1 MFPQRLPSPGLILV
15 SFGVRVRPALLPFNG
30 LWTSLQAAIPGIS
43 PPKKS
48 QKKVKRGPLR
58 AFRPI
63 RLVFLMTKST
73 CLYRS
78 GCGYD

>member
-1 MFPQRLPSPGLILV
+1 MFPQRLPSPELILV
-15 SFGVRVRPALLPFNG
+15 SFGVRGRPALLSFNG
-30 LWTSLQAAIPGIS
+30 LCPRLAAVILGIS
-43 PPKKS
+43 PPKGS
-48 QKKVKRGPLR
+48 REKVKRRPLR

-73 CLYRS
+73 YLYRS